1 MYATG
6 VSIHGILIRAHPP
19 LGEVSRLDNTDS
31 VLLMGLSHSPDIPD
45 GVSSDVIL
53 QDCIIIVITIVIS
66 VKATCNYINT
76 EQISIYIVSF
86 CKFEFVYTVVFISS
100 PTSDRMTKVP
110 KVFLRVMSI
119 FSKLGECQGNVRGML
134 GDLLLPS

>member
-45 GVSSDVIL
+45 GVSSDVIF
-53 QDCIIIVITIVIS
+53 QDGVRILFTNV
-66 VKATCNYINT
+66 VKATCNYYNIDN
-76 EQISIYIVSF
+76 I
-86 CKFEFVYTVVFISS
+86 
-100 PTSDRMTKVP
+100 
-110 KVFLRVMSI
+110 
-119 FSKLGECQGNVRGML
+119 
-134 GDLLLPS
+134 